1 MRRRLNSYHGNKFIL
16 GGLALLWFIE
26 SNHHISIC
34 FPLMVAAIVGIRKA
48 MDYFPNIFTQRE
60 LSWLDD
66 VIPDE
71 QKERFNLN
79 CSNNPWIHGRWAMV
93 SLQQT

>member
-1 MRRRLNSYHGNKFIL
+1 
-16 GGLALLWFIE
+16 
-26 SNHHISIC
+26 
-34 FPLMVAAIVGIRKA
+34 MVAAIVGIRKA

-71 QKERFNLN
+71 QKEWLKFRPLATFNVDDDVISMFVASYIASQL
-79 CSNNPWIHGRWAMV
+79 SV
-93 SLQQT
+93 SQVGHQHLKLRHQHRTVYFNHIKDQK

>member
-1 MRRRLNSYHGNKFIL
+1 MCGNIIL
-16 GGLALLWFIE
+16 EISGNIIFSFEVPSLVAQNVIISGGLVLLWFIE

-71 QKERFNLN
+71 QKERFK
-79 CSNNPWIHGRWAMV
+79 
-93 SLQQT
+93 

>member
-1 MRRRLNSYHGNKFIL
+1 
-16 GGLALLWFIE
+16 
-26 SNHHISIC
+26 
-34 FPLMVAAIVGIRKA
+34 MVAAIVGIRKA

-71 QKERFNLN
+71 QKERFN
-79 CSNNPWIHGRWAMV
+79 ITVQIIRGQRAMV
-93 SLQQT
+93 SRQQT

>member
-1 MRRRLNSYHGNKFIL
+1 
-16 GGLALLWFIE
+16 
-26 SNHHISIC
+26 
-34 FPLMVAAIVGIRKA
+34 MVAAIVGIRKA

-71 QKERFNLN
+71 QKERLRLSKSVLSRVSSEIFTEAAIFSLKIISIEKRLKTILEQNL
-79 CSNNPWIHGRWAMV
+79 
-93 SLQQT
+93 

>member
-1 MRRRLNSYHGNKFIL
+1 
-16 GGLALLWFIE
+16 
-26 SNHHISIC
+26 
-34 FPLMVAAIVGIRKA
+34 MVAAIVGIRKA

-79 CSNNPWIHGRWAMV
+79 CSNPWSMDPWTKRKF
-93 SLQQT
+93 

>member
-1 MRRRLNSYHGNKFIL
+1 
-16 GGLALLWFIE
+16 
-26 SNHHISIC
+26 
-34 FPLMVAAIVGIRKA
+34 MVAAIVGIRKA

-71 QKERFNLN
+71 QKERFNFN
-79 CSNNPWIHGRWAMV
+79 CSNNPWSMDPWTKRKF
-93 SLQQT
+93 

>member
-1 MRRRLNSYHGNKFIL
+1 
-16 GGLALLWFIE
+16 
-26 SNHHISIC
+26 
-34 FPLMVAAIVGIRKA
+34 MVAAIVGIRKA

-79 CSNNPWIHGRWAMV
+79 CSNYPWIHGRWAMI
-93 SLQQT
+93 SLQQTYALKPIKRRKITLKDHL

>member
-71 QKERFNLN
+71 QKEWFNFN
-79 CSNNPWIHGRWAMV
+79 C
-93 SLQQT
+93 

>member
-1 MRRRLNSYHGNKFIL
+1 
-16 GGLALLWFIE
+16 
-26 SNHHISIC
+26 
-34 FPLMVAAIVGIRKA
+34 MVAAIVGIRKA

-71 QKERFNLN
+71 QKERFNGYSHVGDNVMLVTLAE
-79 CSNNPWIHGRWAMV
+79 CWRQ
-93 SLQQT
+93 L